1 MRLTTTR
8 QLPAFRA
15 GASHVT
21 HIFNGM
27 NDCLH
32 RSPGIAGAAA
42 DLGIPVE
49 LICDGLHVHPAV
61 VRGVFRV
68 FGKKN
73 LPDIGFA
80 SLRRNA

>member
-1 MRLTTTR
+1 
-8 QLPAFRA
+8 
-15 GASHVT
+15 
-21 HIFNGM
+21 M

-61 VRGVFRV
+61 VRGVF
-68 FGKKN
+68 GSSAKK
-73 LPDIGFA
+73 PA
-80 SLRRNA
+80 